1 MNFRQFILAA
11 SLITIPVTMPLA
23 VAGSTP
29 ANAAQ
34 TCSCT
39 DIVFPSGACSR
50 YGNCHQLEMF
60 APGPPKPIRSLKAC
74 PARKQLLVCDG
85 DNCTVTCNTAQKSA
99 Q

>member
-1 MNFRQFILAA
+1 MSLRQFILAA
-11 SLITIPVTMPLA
+11 SLVVIPMLG
-23 VAGSTP
+23 AGS

-39 DIVFPSGACSR
+39 DIIFPSGVCSR

-60 APGPPKPIRSLKAC
+60 APTPKPIRSLKAC
-74 PARKQLLVCDG
+74 PARKQALICDG
-85 DNCTVTCNTAQKSA
+85 DNCTVTCNTAAKSG

>member
-1 MNFRQFILAA
+1 MHFRQFILAA
-11 SLITIPVTMPLA
+11 SLIVAPIAL
-23 VAGSTP
+23 VAGTP

-34 TCSCT
+34 SCSCT
-39 DIVFPSGACSR
+39 DIIFPSGVCSR

-85 DNCTVTCNTAQKSA
+85 DNCTVTCNTATKSA